1 MFDFILKATACKDEA
16 SIQMEKPVQICQSH
30 NGPMLNF
37 RDPNMQSRFERMM
50 TPDPAQALRVALGQ
64 VQKPAELMQLGED
77 PTTET
82 TTALPTFAAEVVPVS
97 DDPHP
102 AGQWKNA

>member
-1 MFDFILKATACKDEA
+1 
-16 SIQMEKPVQICQSH
+16 MEKPVQICQPL

-37 RDPNMQSRFERMM
+37 RDPNMQSRFEQMM
-50 TPDPAQALRVALGQ
+50 TPDPTQALRVALGQ
-64 VQKPAELMQLGED
+64 VQKTAELMQSGED
-77 PTTET
+77 PPNET